1 MPAFVKTPRFII
13 STIFLIW
20 LISIIWENHNEPP
33 VYVFYAPLL
42 SVQLRLVW
50 ALVIGRGL
58 RRGGRAGR
66 SIHVD
71 SSRLEECIFVGG
83 RMRIE

>member
-20 LISIIWENHNEPP
+20 LISVIWKNHNEPP
-33 VYVFYAPLL
+33 VYVFYAPFL
-42 SVQLRLVW
+42 SVQVRLVW
-50 ALVIGRGL
+50 VLVCCRDF
-58 RRGGRAGR
+58 RRR
-66 SIHVD
+66 SCARHPIHVD
-71 SSRLEECIFVGG
+71 SSRLEECLFVGR

>member
-20 LISIIWENHNEPP
+20 LISVIWQNHSEPP
-33 VYVFYAPLL
+33 VYVFYAPFL

-50 ALVIGRGL
+50 ALVSAAIFGAVVAL
-58 RRGGRAGR
+58 VIQFMWTHRA
-66 SIHVD
+66 SKNA
-71 SSRLEECIFVGG
+71 SSSVAA
-83 RMRIE
+83 

>member
-20 LISIIWENHNEPP
+20 LISVIWQNHSEPP
-33 VYVFYAPLL
+33 VYVFYAPFL

-50 ALVIGRGL
+50 VLVLAAIFGAVVALVIQYMWNH
-58 RRGGRAGR
+58 RA
-66 SIHVD
+66 SKNA
-71 SSRLEECIFVGG
+71 SSSVAA
-83 RMRIE
+83 

>member
-20 LISIIWENHNEPP
+20 LISVIWENHNEPP

-50 ALVIGRGL
+50 ALVSAAIFGAVVAL
-58 RRGGRAGR
+58 VIQFMWTHRASR
-66 SIHVD
+66 NA
-71 SSRLEECIFVGG
+71 SSSVAA
-83 RMRIE
+83 

>member
-13 STIFLIW
+13 STIFLVW
-20 LISIIWENHNEPP
+20 LISVIWENHNEPP

-50 ALVIGRGL
+50 ALIISAIFGAAVAVAIQL
-58 RRGGRAGR
+58 MWTYRA
-66 SIHVD
+66 SKNA
-71 SSRLEECIFVGG
+71 SSSVAA
-83 RMRIE
+83 

>member
-20 LISIIWENHNEPP
+20 LISVIWQNHSEPP
-33 VYVFYAPLL
+33 VYVFYAPFL

-50 ALVIGRGL
+50 VLVLAAIFGAVVALVIQYMWNH
-58 RRGGRAGR
+58 RA
-66 SIHVD
+66 SKNAT
-71 SSRLEECIFVGG
+71 SSVAA
-83 RMRIE
+83 